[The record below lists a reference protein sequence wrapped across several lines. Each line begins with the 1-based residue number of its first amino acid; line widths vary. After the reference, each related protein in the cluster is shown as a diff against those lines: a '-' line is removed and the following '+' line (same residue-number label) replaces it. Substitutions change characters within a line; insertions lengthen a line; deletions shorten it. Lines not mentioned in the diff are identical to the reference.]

1 MNKLPELDG
10 LSISVGK
17 NNPAVFE
24 KPSSTT
30 LNTSPLTAEQY
41 IKVIV
46 PEVTSPIKLNSND
59 LNPNVYA
66 QNFIENSIDQ
76 SEQYTDCNVLRKVA
90 ELTAESLGVKA
101 NHFKHQTKNYNAKDH
116 FVCRK
121 NSIIEFQSML
131 KGLKFDLKNSA
142 EFEDPSRL

>member
-59 LNPNVYA
+59 LNPNVYG
-66 QNFIENSIDQ
+66 E
-76 SEQYTDCNVLRKVA
+76 YC
-90 ELTAESLGVKA
+90 
-101 NHFKHQTKNYNAKDH
+101 
-116 FVCRK
+116 
-121 NSIIEFQSML
+121 
-131 KGLKFDLKNSA
+131 
-142 EFEDPSRL
+142 